1 MKHIGVIMEQNNTA
15 SLKKLGLLYGSLFL
29 IEVLI
34 GIYQGAEIF
43 YQFDML
49 MILVL
54 IAMAVILGIH
64 VQRIHWMMSSGSY
77 QRTMLLP
84 IDRRSLLWS
93 EVFYVGA
100 SIMYLILIQYLVWI
114 LLSVFLRGEACDI
127 FHRFF
132 FYTLNNESLI
142 IMAPY
147 SIYGVMLLLSMIISM
162 SFWLCAVLYSFMLH
176 KYRYLVSVSGL
187 VLFLI
192 MMRCSD
198 LNNSWMLL
206 VLLWGIVIMSYR
218 ILGRLLN
225 VRRTRS

>member
-1 MKHIGVIMEQNNTA
+1 MKHIGVIMEQNNTT
-15 SLKKLGLLYGSLFL
+15 SLKKLGLVYGSLFL

-34 GIYQGAEIF
+34 GMYQGAAIF
-43 YQFDML
+43 YQFDVL

-54 IAMAVILGIH
+54 IAMAVILWIH
-64 VQRIHWMMSSGSY
+64 VQRIHQMMSSGSY

-84 IDRRSLLWS
+84 IDRKSLLWS

-114 LLSVFLRGEACDI
+114 LLSVFLREEAYDI
-127 FHRFF
+127 IHRFF
-132 FYTLNNESLI
+132 FDTLNNEILI
-142 IMAPY
+142 ILAPY
-147 SIYGVMLLLSMIISM
+147 SIFGVMLLLSMIISL
-162 SFWLCAVLYSFMLH
+162 SFWLCAALYSFILH

-192 MMRCSD
+192 MMRSSD
-198 LNNSWMLL
+198 SNNSWMLL